1 MYAKVFQY
9 KFPSVTEAKVAA
21 SFCSDNLGKKI
32 TKYHFQSLNIMIGK
46 EGDLSIFIKFLISL
60 VKFCLFFSF
69 SKI

>member
-46 EGDLSIFIKFLISL
+46 EG
-60 VKFCLFFSF
+60 CLLYTSDAADDA
-69 SKI
+69 